1 MSIPT
6 SSDGSA
12 RLERILREKSVLVC
26 VGSGGVGKTTVAAS
40 LGLRASALG
49 RRVVVLTID
58 PAKRLANALGL
69 STLGNQE
76 TLVDPGW
83 VKRAGIE
90 SDGELWAMM
99 LDLKR
104 SWDDLIHRSV
114 PPDRAEA
121 ILANRFY
128 QTLSSALAGSQEYI
142 AMEKLYELYSR
153 GDWDLLIL
161 DTPPTAHALDF
172 LDAPNRILDF
182 LDNEAIR
189 MILGP
194 ALAAGRV
201 GMRLFNFG
209 TNYIARGLAK
219 FTGGETLQ
227 ELANFMVEI
236 RGTYDHFKDRAA
248 KVKTLLASDET
259 SFLLVT
265 SPHSFTVGEA
275 IHFHDLLVQ
284 ERMPIGVVVANRVHR
299 DFLGSLDTPPLPE
312 LQGAMAAGGLDD
324 GGAPPL
330 SSRLLQTV
338 TEARALS
345 RLDHQQINRL
355 FAAVSPTPVLRV
367 PRFESAVYDLPALW
381 NLGGHLLAKTS
392 KE

>member
-1 MSIPT
+1 MRK
-6 SSDGSA
+6 SD
-12 RLERILREKSVLVC
+12 LDTLLREKQVLVC

-40 LGLRASALG
+40 LGLRAAALG

-58 PAKRLANALGL
+58 PARRLANALGL
-69 STLGNQE
+69 STLGNTE
-76 TLVDPGW
+76 TLVDPEW
-83 VKRAGIE
+83 IEQAGIHAT
-90 SDGELWAMM
+90 GELWAMM

-104 SWDDLIHRSV
+104 SWDDLIHRSL
-114 PPDRAEA
+114 PPDRAEVV
-121 ILANRFY
+121 LRNRFY

-153 GDWDLLIL
+153 GDWDLLVL

-182 LDNEAIR
+182 LDNDAVR

-194 ALAAGRV
+194 ALAAGKV

-227 ELANFMVEI
+227 ELAGFMLEI
-236 RGTYDHFKDRAA
+236 RGTYEHFKDRAV
-248 KVKTLLASDET
+248 KVKALLGSEET
-259 SFLLVT
+259 AFLLVT

-275 IHFHDLLVQ
+275 IEFHELLVR
-284 ERMPIGVVVANRVHR
+284 ERMPIAAVVANRVHP
-299 DFLGSLDTPPLPE
+299 DFLGGLPTPT
-312 LQGAMAAGGLDD
+312 AADLGDALARTGIED

-330 SSRLLQTV
+330 SSRLVQTAA
-338 TEARALS
+338 EARALA
-345 RLDHQQINRL
+345 RLDQQQIDRL
-355 FAAVSPTPVLRV
+355 YASVAPTPVLRV
-367 PRFESAVYDLPALW
+367 PRFETAVYDLPALW
-381 NLGGHLLAKTS
+381 NLGGHLVRS
-392 KE
+392 E

>member
-1 MSIPT
+1 MREAASP
-6 SSDGSA
+6 
-12 RLERILREKSVLVC
+12 RLEEILKERRVLVC

-40 LGLRASALG
+40 LGLRAAAMG
-49 RRVVVLTID
+49 RKVVVLTID
-58 PAKRLANALGL
+58 PARRLANALGL

-76 TLVDPGW
+76 TLVDPTW
-83 VKRAGIE
+83 IRESGIE
-90 SDGELWAMM
+90 SQGELWAMM

-114 PPDRAEA
+114 PPDRAQV
-121 ILANRFY
+121 ILENRFY

-194 ALAAGRV
+194 ALAAGKV

-227 ELANFMVEI
+227 ELAGFMVEI
-236 RGTYDHFKDRAA
+236 RGTYDLFKDRAA
-248 KVKTLLASDET
+248 RVKALLASHET

-265 SPHSFTVGEA
+265 SPHAFTVGEA
-275 IHFHDLLVQ
+275 IHFHDLLAL
-284 ERMPIGVVVANRVHR
+284 ERMPIGAVVANRVHR
-299 DFLGSLDTPPLPE
+299 DFLGTLETPTVPGIQEALSARGIDDGGTPPLS
-312 LQGAMAAGGLDD
+312 A
-324 GGAPPL
+324 
-330 SSRLLQTV
+330 RLVQTA
-338 TEARALS
+338 TEARALAQ
-345 RLDHQQINRL
+345 LDRQQIDRL
-355 FAAVSPTPVLRV
+355 RAAVAPSPVLQV

-381 NLGGHLLAKTS
+381 NLGGHLLS
-392 KE
+392 SPQE